1 MGVARNDNTVAFH
14 AEAGYIVQFGVA
26 TPVSY
31 GAATNFEKHQLE
43 EHLGFLVLLLFPHA
57 IYCLGLLPLPLAID

>member
-1 MGVARNDNTVAFH
+1 MAVAECTGDARYDNMGFH
-14 AEAGYIVQFGVA
+14 AESGNEEFGVA

-43 EHLGFLVLLLFPHA
+43 EHLGFLQ
-57 IYCLGLLPLPLAID
+57 LLPFLHVIR